1 LRRSWLVFIIPLE
14 GCAQEERRGICAIQ
28 GAPKNLCVE
37 AEVFLHNF
45 GHPRRGRERFGVRGF
60 LGLDF
65 QSWESSNPK
74 YPRTKTAGR
83 SSSSHPSQ
91 NPETQP
97 TFFRE
102 QLQARSIIPAKR
114 RSTCRAS
121 GMRLQMHENFPSE
134 QYKYRSLI
142 ESVFSAVKRKPSCR
156 APGRTLH
163 TQSRQALLFDVAFN
177 LDRLW
182 LPVF

>member
-1 LRRSWLVFIIPLE
+1 
-14 GCAQEERRGICAIQ
+14 
-28 GAPKNLCVE
+28 
-37 AEVFLHNF
+37 
-45 GHPRRGRERFGVRGF
+45 
-60 LGLDF
+60 
-65 QSWESSNPK
+65 
-74 YPRTKTAGR
+74 
-83 SSSSHPSQ
+83 
-91 NPETQP
+91 
-97 TFFRE
+97 
-102 QLQARSIIPAKR
+102 
-114 RSTCRAS
+114 
-121 GMRLQMHENFPSE
+121 MRLQMHENFPSE